1 MYQLMMM
8 LSLFPQQSQVLTQ
21 KSNIACTWPN
31 VCTAEKVAPA
41 TQSLT
46 PITTCQWPN
55 TCTAEA
61 ATPITT
67 CQWPNTC
74 AI

>member
-1 MYQLMMM
+1 MYQLILM

-21 KSNIACTWPN
+21 KSTMACSWPN
-31 VCTAEKVAPA
+31 VCTAEKVQPMV
-41 TQSLT
+41 
-46 PITTCQWPN
+46 TTCQWPN
-55 TCTAEA
+55 TCTASEKMV
-61 ATPITT
+61 TT